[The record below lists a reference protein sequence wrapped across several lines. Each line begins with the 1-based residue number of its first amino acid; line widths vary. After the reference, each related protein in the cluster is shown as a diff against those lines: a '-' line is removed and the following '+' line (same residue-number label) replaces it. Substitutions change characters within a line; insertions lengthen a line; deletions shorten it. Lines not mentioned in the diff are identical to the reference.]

1 MAFKEILN
9 QLLDRHD
16 LTQSA
21 MIEVMRQVM
30 GGELTPAQISAFL
43 IALRAKGETVDEIAA
58 AAMVMRELSTKVDI
72 QETTRLVDT
81 CGTGGDGI
89 QTFNVS
95 TASAFVAAAAGA
107 KVAKHG
113 GRSVSSTCGSADVLE
128 ALGVNVNQ
136 TPAQVAE
143 CVNEIGIGF
152 MFAPNHHSAMKYAAP
167 VRRELG
173 VRTLFN
179 LLGPMTNPATA
190 RRQVMGVF
198 DQNLTVKLARVLQQ
212 LGSEH
217 VLVVHGA
224 DGMDEISFTG
234 DTFVAELKNGQ
245 VTEYVLNPSQ
255 LGLGVHSLKDIQIQ
269 NAAESKAMILEVLN
283 GKSSNEKSSAARDIV
298 LMNAGAAIYVAGITS
313 SLQSGIEKA
322 AEVIDNGAALEKL
335 NQLIERSNQ
344 GSSKA

>member
-1 MAFKEILN
+1 MKTILN
-9 QLLDRHD
+9 RLINHEMLSKEEAKNVLVNISNGSYNPSQIASF
-16 LTQSA
+16 LTIYMMRSIS
-21 MIEVMRQVM
+21 IE
-30 GGELTPAQISAFL
+30 
-43 IALRAKGETVDEIAA
+43 
-58 AAMVMRELSTKVDI
+58 ELSGFREALLELCIRVDLSAYNTI
-72 QETTRLVDT
+72 DL

-95 TASAFVAAAAGA
+95 TVCAFVAAAAGA

-136 TPAQVAE
+136 TPAQVAD

-198 DQNLTVKLARVLQQ
+198 DKSLTGKLARVLQQ

-234 DTFVAELKNGQ
+234 DTFVAELKNSQ
-245 VTEYVLNPSQ
+245 VTEYVVNPRQ
-255 LGLGVHSLKDIQIQ
+255 FGLGIHRLKDIQIQ
-269 NAAESKAMILEVLN
+269 NAEESKAMILDVLK
-283 GKSSNEKSSAARDIV
+283 GKKGSARDIV
-298 LMNAGAAIYVAGITS
+298 LMNAGAAIYVAGIAS
-313 SLQSGIEKA
+313 SLQAGIEKA

-335 NQLIERSNQ
+335 NQLIERSNR
-344 GSSKA
+344 A